1 VFGHK
6 TFTYFELLCVFVKEL
21 LKHRMSINHNYT
33 LLRNCTPL
41 HYVAQYMSMYLCFP
55 ENEPFRSVVTLR
67 HVGAEGG
74 GEGGVQNKSQRERK
88 KEV

>member
-1 VFGHK
+1 
-6 TFTYFELLCVFVKEL
+6 
-21 LKHRMSINHNYT
+21 
-33 LLRNCTPL
+33 
-41 HYVAQYMSMYLCFP
+41 MYLCFP

>member
-1 VFGHK
+1 V
-6 TFTYFELLCVFVKEL
+6 
-21 LKHRMSINHNYT
+21 SINHNYT

-55 ENEPFRSVVTLR
+55 GNEPFGSVVTLR
-67 HVGAEGG
+67 HVGAKEGGG
-74 GEGGVQNKSQRERK
+74 GEGSARQNKSQRERK

>member
-1 VFGHK
+1 
-6 TFTYFELLCVFVKEL
+6 
-21 LKHRMSINHNYT
+21 MSINHNYT
-33 LLRNCTPL
+33 LLRNYTPL

-67 HVGAEGG
+67 HVGVEGG
-74 GEGGVQNKSQRERK
+74 GGGGARQNKSQRERK